1 MALLSRKVDYALLI
15 LCDLHQRSGAACA
28 REVADRFGL
37 SRPFVANILKRLC
50 RKGFVKS
57 QRGVKGGYVL
67 GRPAAEVKLGEL
79 MESLESPFH
88 LTECC
93 QLAPESCE
101 LMGLCPVRGAIAE
114 VDRRIRDLLGSVTLA
129 ELFCPR
135 PAAQTEFGLEV
146 HLVPRLVAAA
156 ACSPEEG

>member
-28 REVADRFGL
+28 REVAARFGL

-57 QRGVKGGYVL
+57 QRGIKGGYVL
-67 GRPAAEVKLGEL
+67 GRPAADVKLGEL
-79 MESLESPFH
+79 MESLESPFY

-93 QLAPESCE
+93 RLAAGSCD

-114 VDRRIRDLLGSVTLA
+114 VDRRIREVLGSVTLA
-129 ELFCPR
+129 ELFCPCS
-135 PAAQTEFGLEV
+135 AGETQFGLEV
-146 HLVPRLVAAA
+146 HLAPRLAAA
-156 ACSPEEG
+156 VAGSPEEG

>member
-1 MALLSRKVDYALLI
+1 LI

-28 REVADRFGL
+28 REVAQRFGL

-57 QRGVKGGYVL
+57 QRGIKGGYVL
-67 GRPAAEVKLGEL
+67 GRPAAQMKLGEL

-114 VDRRIRDLLGSVTLA
+114 LDRRIRDVLGAVTLA
-129 ELFCPR
+129 ELFCP
-135 PAAQTEFGLEV
+135 PATGETQFGMEV
-146 HLVPRLVAAA
+146 HLAPRLAAA
-156 ACSPEEG
+156 VAGACEKG